1 MKQDSL
7 ILDLPCPSCAT
18 FSLLDEKLI
27 SCKNCDYTTRRLP
40 LKAAYDYAA
49 FVFRYGHQYKQYYE
63 DLLNKGEKATVLGN
77 IADPHQLHTMIS
89 LPLLSGVVGN
99 TSIFL
104 VKAAINALVD
114 SYNEHFEAD
123 FSVPDED
130 INTLFGNFR
139 VFVNN
144 FADTNPKIRNAV
156 FEEMFMAEC
165 SKKESEKLVNLQKR
179 AEVAKGDQRV
189 QLQRKAEKMLNESM
203 RSTFKKLGDKPKPT
217 PEELSSFWLKR
228 TGQ

>member
-1 MKQDSL
+1 MKPDSP

-27 SCKNCDYTTRRLP
+27 SCQNCDYTTRRLP
-40 LKAAYDYAA
+40 LKTAYDYAA
-49 FVFRYGHQYKQYYE
+49 FVFKYGHQYKQYYE
-63 DLLNKGEKATVLGN
+63 DLLSKGEKATVLGN

-104 VKAAINALVD
+104 VKAAISTLVD
-114 SYNEHFEAD
+114 SYNEHYQTD
-123 FSVPDED
+123 FTVPDED

-144 FADTNPKIRNAV
+144 FADADPKIRNAV

-165 SKKESEKLVNLQKR
+165 SKKESEKLVNLQKK
-179 AEVAKGDQRV
+179 AEDAKGDQRI
-189 QLQRKAEKMLNESM
+189 QLQSKAEKMLNESM

-217 PEELSSFWLKR
+217 PEELSGFWLKVIK
-228 TGQ
+228 